1 MNDLHQ
7 YTTLKLMLQNKKNK
21 QKVSIKEAL
30 NAIETVEKVA
40 QKCATFLTITY
51 QVHLHVRSAA

>member
-1 MNDLHQ
+1 MNALYQHA
-7 YTTLKLMLQNKKNK
+7 TLELMLQNKR
-21 QKVSIKEAL
+21 KVSIKEAL
-30 NAIETVEKVA
+30 NAIKTVEKVA